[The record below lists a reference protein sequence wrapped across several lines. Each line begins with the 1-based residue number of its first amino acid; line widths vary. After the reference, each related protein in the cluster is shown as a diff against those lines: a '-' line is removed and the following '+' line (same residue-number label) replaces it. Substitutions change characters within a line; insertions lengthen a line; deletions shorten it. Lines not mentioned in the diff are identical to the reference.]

1 MKINKFTTYFFYYV
15 FDSVLRICILRT
27 QEVFLYVVLLLI
39 HFELFVVLA
48 TSLILS
54 LIQAAF
60 KVLIDFRII
69 LMSLGLSRLID
80 NLVLEPIILL
90 FILYVNWAIGFI
102 SYALLKLTLCGNFWV
117 QLNFS
122 LVLDTYYQY

>member
-117 QLNFS
+117 QSNFS